1 MKEERINKVLEKMK
15 EMGLTQMIIT
25 DPVSIAYLAV
35 HYEDPIERF
44 RNGSCTSLHP
54 ALQSQPHH
62 DCKSWLPL
70 HCPYQDFDE
79 Y

>member
-44 RNGSCTSLHP
+44 W
-54 ALQSQPHH
+54 ALYLRTDGNHKLVAKPSVYF
-62 DCKSWLPL
+62 K
-70 HCPYQDFDE
+70 
-79 Y
+79 